1 MTRVMSTLLFDVS
14 PGDPLTYGVVSLTLI
29 AATTLASYIPAVR
42 ATAVDPVHALR
53 SE

>member
-1 MTRVMSTLLFDVS
+1 
-14 PGDPLTYGVVSLTLI
+14 LTYAMVPLTLI
-29 AATTLASYIPAVR
+29 AAAALANYVPAAR